1 MTGLQRDRARMG
13 EMGEGKGEMERDKA
27 RKTQKGEMAR
37 ERPTPSS
44 VLSYCRFPWPTI
56 TSFRRNKKKS
66 CHFMVDCPT
75 NRMIARQNVL

>member
-37 ERPTPSS
+37 ERDRHRPPSS
-44 VLSYCRFPWPTI
+44 VI
-56 TSFRRNKKKS
+56 VDFRGL
-66 CHFMVDCPT
+66 P
-75 NRMIARQNVL
+75 